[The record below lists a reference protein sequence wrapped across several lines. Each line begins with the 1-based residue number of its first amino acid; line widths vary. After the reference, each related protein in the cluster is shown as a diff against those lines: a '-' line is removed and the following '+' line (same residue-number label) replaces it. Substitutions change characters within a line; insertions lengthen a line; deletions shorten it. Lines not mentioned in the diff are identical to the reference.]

1 MDKILCEKI
10 LGVTRRGKTRREATD
25 FFRVALG
32 LIYLDAIMTD
42 EKVDFKHL
50 DKLVN
55 RFIYRSVGQG
65 HSITSILQFMSGNKV
80 LPILNSKH
88 FITAFSQYCNEVPL
102 DKIPALLAVNLAVAK
117 QLSKLGLDGELNDW
131 IIRHQGGIVEE
142 AAAEAAVIDGG
153 GASPDS
159 PAGKLQLV
167 EIWKCAA
174 PAAAVADDA
183 GLDTAPEP
191 LVKRA

>member
-1 MDKILCEKI
+1 M
-10 LGVTRRGKTRREATD
+10 
-25 FFRVALG
+25 
-32 LIYLDAIMTD
+32 
-42 EKVDFKHL
+42 
-50 DKLVN
+50 
-55 RFIYRSVGQG
+55 
-65 HSITSILQFMSGNKV
+65 
-80 LPILNSKH
+80 
-88 FITAFSQYCNEVPL
+88 
-102 DKIPALLAVNLAVAK
+102 
-117 QLSKLGLDGELNDW
+117 NDW

-159 PAGKLQLV
+159 TAGKLQLV

-183 GLDTAPEP
+183 GLDTALEP